1 MSLVDK
7 IEGVVTETKGK
18 IEQKVA
24 EVTKNDQLKKEGLK
38 DELIGKLQIKL
49 EKTKQDYNN
58 IVKID

>member
-38 DELIGKLQIKL
+38 DELIGKLQLKL